1 MAILRALWNGLKG
14 LAGLVVPVF
23 GKARGA
29 GRQIRWII
37 HFLFLA
43 VILVGLAYLNY
54 KLDVGRLLGHAPSA
68 FFRQIWLPLL
78 FLLFYF
84 LAWLGWWLW
93 RLLRSPEDASDFP
106 DIDAAWEE
114 AKVAL
119 DRASIELTEVPLFLI
134 LGRPASGMAGLFEA
148 ARLSLTVD
156 AVPRRPDAPV
166 QVHANADAIYVSCTG
181 ASLLGRQAAIL
192 ADELGEELTVPEPAS
207 AAGRSLSPVGRPQLR
222 EPADASG
229 DSSTGVAVAETP
241 AVEPGTRARR
251 RRTALLKDAAEV
263 ERLTARLKHLCRL
276 IARDRRP
283 HCPLNGIL
291 LVVPFAATAA
301 DEDANQTGAI
311 CRADLAAAR
320 AVLQVH
326 CPHVVLLADM
336 EKTPGFAEFA
346 ERFPR
351 ERRDWRLGQRFPF
364 LADADPVAVPELIAS
379 GVRWI
384 CQALFPP
391 LVYRLFRLES
401 AGRHDLPAVV
411 EGNAGLYYLLGQM
424 QLCERRLSRLLTLAF
439 VPEQRGPLLLD
450 GCYLAGTGRGG
461 RHDQAF
467 VPGVFR
473 RLLECQNAVSWT
485 TDALAADAACR
496 RGARIGALGLAL
508 LLIL

>member
-1 MAILRALWNGLKG
+1 
-14 LAGLVVPVF
+14 V
-23 GKARGA
+23 
-29 GRQIRWII
+29 
-37 HFLFLA
+37 A

-93 RLLRSPEDASDFP
+93 RLLRSPEDASEFP

-134 LGRPASGMAGLFEA
+134 LGRPASGMAGIFEA
-148 ARLSLTVD
+148 ARLGLTVD

-166 QVHANADAIYVSCTG
+166 QVHANADGIYVSCTG

-192 ADELGEELTVPEPAS
+192 ADELDEELTVREPAS
-207 AAGRSLSPVGRPQLR
+207 AAGRSLSPVGRPQLL

-229 DSSTGVAVAETP
+229 DSSTGVAVAEVP
-241 AVEPGTRARR
+241 PVEPGTRPRR
-251 RRTALLKDAAEV
+251 RRPALLKDAAEV

-320 AVLQVH
+320 EVLQVH
-326 CPHVVLLADM
+326 CPH
-336 EKTPGFAEFA
+336 
-346 ERFPR
+346 
-351 ERRDWRLGQRFPF
+351 
-364 LADADPVAVPELIAS
+364 
-379 GVRWI
+379 
-384 CQALFPP
+384 
-391 LVYRLFRLES
+391 
-401 AGRHDLPAVV
+401 AGRHLHFGRAVFDGHFAGTQLDHEIARLARWILDEEVKRLPA
-411 EGNAGLYYLLGQM
+411 GHGAKAQLL
-424 QLCERRLSRLLTLAF
+424 RRH
-439 VPEQRGPLLLD
+439 RGALGICGKQD
-450 GCYLAGTGRGG
+450 
-461 RHDQAF
+461 
-467 VPGVFR
+467 R
-473 RLLECQNAVSWT
+473 RLLG
-485 TDALAADAACR
+485 
-496 RGARIGALGLAL
+496 RGQK
-508 LLIL
+508 